1 MQVLL
6 IHGLARTSLSLLSLE
21 ARLRQAGHQTEH
33 FGYFAFMDSFDA
45 IVTTLQLRSQIMA
58 DQGSYGVVAHSLG
71 GILIRA
77 ALGSGIIPQPEHVVM
92 LGPPNQMPRLAPI
105 AWHLPPFRWY
115 TRECGFNLTCRE
127 FYQSLPGLKSP
138 YTIVAGTN
146 GPRGIL
152 SPFGN
157 EVNDGIVALSETHLN
172 PHDQVV
178 QLPVWHTFMMNHRAV
193 QDQVVLALGN
203 G

>member
-21 ARLRQAGHQTEH
+21 AQLRRAGHQTEH
-33 FGYFAFMDSFDA
+33 FGYFAFMNSFDA
-45 IVTTLQLRSQIMA
+45 IAAKLQQQLQIMA
-58 DQGSYGVVAHSLG
+58 ARGSYGVVAHSLG
-71 GILIRA
+71 GILVRA
-77 ALGSGIIPQPEHVVM
+77 ALGSGAIPQPKHVVM

-115 TRECGFNLTCRE
+115 TRECGFNLTCPE
-127 FYQSLPGLKSP
+127 FYKSLPGLESP

-146 GPRGIL
+146 GPRGVF

-157 EVNDGIVALSETHLN
+157 EVNDGIVALSETRLTSQ
-172 PHDQVV
+172 DKIV

-193 QDQVVLALGN
+193 QDQVVLALEN
-203 G
+203 P